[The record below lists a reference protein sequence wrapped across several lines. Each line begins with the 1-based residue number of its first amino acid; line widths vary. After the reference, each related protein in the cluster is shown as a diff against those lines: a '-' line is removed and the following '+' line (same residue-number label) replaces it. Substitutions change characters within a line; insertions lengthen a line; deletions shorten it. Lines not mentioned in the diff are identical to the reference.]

1 MTTAHAGPVP
11 GPLTA
16 GAGPVTV
23 GQGYGSGRRGVFPGR
38 RGPSTQEATR
48 ALESASVLTATS
60 RWLALVAGS
69 AVVTAAPLSRPVL
82 AAQLNAA
89 KEVVT
94 AGTHRGPAGEGHHR
108 RGPETYLFVSHI
120 GVNHDRVRHPRLR

>member
-1 MTTAHAGPVP
+1 MTTAHAEPVP

-69 AVVTAAPLSRPVL
+69 GVVTGVALSRMRPTKPYSGPL
-82 AAQLNAA
+82 AMTGWAC
-89 KEVVT
+89 
-94 AGTHRGPAGEGHHR
+94 G
-108 RGPETYLFVSHI
+108 
-120 GVNHDRVRHPRLR
+120 